1 MASNIGCTGVAICAV
16 GVVGAVGVVDGVG
29 ADSAGFVSVSACF
42 ISVCVVGVGVGVDV
56 GVVVVVVSCFWVVVA
71 LMCSLLALIFLKVLL
86 PTPMLSWCSMILSRY
101 IPSMILT
108 FSLNYSTFLALSPC
122 EPLP

>member
-29 ADSAGFVSVSACF
+29 AGSAGFVSVSACF
-42 ISVCVVGVGVGVDV
+42 ISVCVVGVGVSAGV
-56 GVVVVVVSCFWVVVA
+56 GVVVASCFWVVVA